1 MSLLKSMAWLII
13 LFIFSL
19 TPAWAADE
27 SSCCAAL
34 RQEVQMIK
42 DQLKNQQ
49 ARVSKELNQQQ
60 ATSKTGFKG
69 VGALIDA
76 LSIQFPNLPGL
87 KKIKAIFDELNK

>member
-1 MSLLKSMAWLII
+1 MSLFKPIAWLI
-13 LFIFSL
+13 LFIFST

-27 SSCCAAL
+27 STCCAAL

-49 ARVSKELNQQQ
+49 ASVSKELSQQQ
-60 ATSKTGFKG
+60 ATSKIGFKG

-87 KKIKAIFDELNK
+87 KKIKAMFDELNK